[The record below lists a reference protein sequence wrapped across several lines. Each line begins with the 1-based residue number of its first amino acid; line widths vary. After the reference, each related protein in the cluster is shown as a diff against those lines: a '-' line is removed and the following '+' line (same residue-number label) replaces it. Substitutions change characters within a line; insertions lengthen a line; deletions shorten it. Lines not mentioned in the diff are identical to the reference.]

1 MNKSEP
7 YLPISDK
14 PFWER
19 DQEEDDPLNSVA
31 DSCVLL
37 QSLKQSRERW
47 LFRTFPK
54 FSSRSR
60 GNKNA
65 DVVPPPHTI
74 QTRGRCDLEVGP
86 HIFPDTL
93 FYEVHYLPTQAP
105 QSATANHYW
114 QSSYTAPYSHTIPT
128 STSQTPQPP
137 TTVQPEPEKASTSN
151 PFMSSLPSVA
161 AVTPSLISQVNT
173 AASSNPILA
182 NLLQLAAAGK
192 ATPDQLKTLGLLIQS
207 LANLERTPSAI
218 APPSQQ
224 LSPLQ
229 PTPAQMDYYR
239 NMPTLPPV
247 KAFDIVIEFRET
259 PNDRWLFPRGPVYA
273 ERKPRTNFA
282 SLNQDILLLTCLPF
296 DDAMK
301 TRASAPNGTET
312 SLTPCVKSPVT
323 LTLKE
328 APATIWDTINRW
340 TGGEEKM
347 NVNKTYIEGL
357 VVPPR
362 LYLGLQ
368 LPPGPTLTQLQQACA
383 SPYPMKTL
391 KQGPTAMHTRAPRK
405 RTNAQR
411 KGAGNSNAP
420 EGTASTIS
428 ESIVIKRPRT
438 SKSFTTT
445 PIQCHSCKQTDVPL
459 IMGGRFCRPCAEKQT
474 ASAIAPPS
482 STTVPAVHVLPP
494 SS

>member
-1 MNKSEP
+1 MHKNEP

-19 DQEEDDPLNSVA
+19 DQEEDDPLNDIA

-54 FSSRSR
+54 FSSKSR

-65 DVVPPPHTI
+65 DAVPPPHTI

-93 FYEVHYLPTQAP
+93 FYEVHYLPTQAS
-105 QSATANHYW
+105 QSATANSYW
-114 QSSYTAPYSHTIPT
+114 HTASYSHVIPAT
-128 STSQTPQPP
+128 TSQMPQAP
-137 TTVQPEPEKASTSN
+137 TTVQPEAEKTSTST

-207 LANLERTPSAI
+207 LANLEKTPSAI

-224 LSPLQ
+224 LDLLQ

-239 NMPTLPPV
+239 SMPTLLPV
-247 KAFDIVIEFRET
+247 KEFDIVIEFRET

-273 ERKPRTNFA
+273 ERKPRTNPA
-282 SLNQDILLLTCLPF
+282 SLNQDISLLTCLPF
-296 DDAMK
+296 DNTMK
-301 TRASAPNGTET
+301 TRASEPNGTET
-312 SLTPCVKSPVT
+312 SSTPCARSPVT
-323 LTLKE
+323 LTIKE
-328 APATIWDTINRW
+328 APATIWDTITRW
-340 TGGEEKM
+340 TGGDERM
-347 NVNKTYIEGL
+347 NANKAYIEGL

-383 SPYPMKTL
+383 SPYTMKTL
-391 KQGPTAMHTRAPRK
+391 KQGPTASHTRAPRK

-411 KGAGNSNAP
+411 KGASNSNAS
-420 EGTASTIS
+420 EGTAGTIG
-428 ESIVIKRPRT
+428 ESIVVKRPRT
-438 SKSFTTT
+438 SKSTTTT

-459 IMGGRFCRPCAEKQT
+459 IMGGRFCRPCAERQT
-474 ASAIAPPS
+474 DSAIAPPS
-482 STTVPAVHVLPP
+482 STTVPAVHALPP